1 MTKKEDRESLEP
13 KMTPEEIWKMRQV
26 AETAISYDD
35 AQRFL
40 RAMKKFQEESKEA
53 DKK

>member
-1 MTKKEDRESLEP
+1 MTKKEDQEGLEP

-40 RAMKKFQEESKEA
+40 RSMKKFQEKSKDVDE
-53 DKK
+53 K

>member
-1 MTKKEDRESLEP
+1 MSKKKDQEGQEP
-13 KMTPEEIWKMRQV
+13 KMTPEEILKQRQV

-40 RAMKKFQEESKEA
+40 RAMKKFQEESKEV
-53 DKK
+53 DNK

>member
-1 MTKKEDRESLEP
+1 MTKKEDQEGQEP

-40 RAMKKFQEESKEA
+40 LAMKKFQEKSKQKDRE
-53 DKK
+53 